1 VHSAIRRRFKSAV
14 MVLGV
19 GGLLLG
25 ILGCQSG
32 PKPDS
37 SPGGK
42 APINGA
48 SSSPSSDTVTDVGA
62 TDVLSAL
69 RSLSPEFGSDPS
81 VPEDVEFS
89 LPDSLKNWV
98 GIGLTCTRIVDAG
111 KEVELSGGLLSKPYR
126 ITVEDQGKFLE
137 LKVPGPQPGILIL
150 SNGEV
155 WGGLEQTLMARFY
168 SPADSK
174 RKGRL
179 LDFAIVPRSNG
190 RKASAPLRLQV
201 RMVRVWQRTT
211 RLEVLDRSLRF
222 TSADGKSLIEFWR
235 VGG

>member
-1 VHSAIRRRFKSAV
+1 
-14 MVLGV
+14 MVLGI
-19 GGLLLG
+19 GGLFLG

-32 PKPDS
+32 TKPDS

-42 APINGA
+42 EPINGA

-62 TDVLSAL
+62 ADVLAAL

-81 VPEDVEFS
+81 VPVEDVEFS

-111 KEVELSGGLLSKPYR
+111 KVVELSGGLLPKPYR
-126 ITVEDQGKFLE
+126 ITVEEQGKFLE
-137 LKVPGPQPGILIL
+137 LKVPGPQPGIIIL
-150 SNGEV
+150 SNGDV
-155 WGGLEQTLMARFY
+155 WGGLAQTMMARFY
-168 SPADSK
+168 SPEDSQ

-190 RKASAPLRLQV
+190 LKASAPLLLQV

-222 TSADGKSLIEFWR
+222 TSPDGKSLVEFWR